1 MNRLLIGS
9 VVLTSLMAAPAMAA
23 DIPVKAPPRVAVFSW
38 QGCYVGVNG
47 GWIGS
52 RDRYRLQPS
61 GNYLTPTGGAP
72 PPNAAGTGDFAANIA
87 ALTTGYKDTGSGGIV
102 GGTLGCNVQ
111 AGHIVAGLEGDVSW
125 TDPFDRGWRR
135 RICHHG

>member
-1 MNRLLIGS
+1 
-9 VVLTSLMAAPAMAA
+9 MAAPAMAA

-135 RICHHG
+135 RICYHG